1 MLLAIDAGNTNI
13 VFAVHDGERIRGQWR
28 ASTSDA
34 RTADE
39 YFVWFSNLMAFDGLD
54 PAGIEHAVIS
64 TVVPQARMG
73 LESLCRRF
81 LDCEAMVVGDPAV
94 ALPLEVRIERPSEVG
109 ADRLVNAVAAH
120 RTYGGPLIVV
130 DFGTATTLD
139 IVDGDGGYAG
149 GVIAPGIN
157 LSMRALHMA
166 AAQLPNVAVERP
178 ARVIGKSTVGAM
190 QSGVFWGYVGLVE
203 GLVERVR
210 TEFGAPMKV
219 IATGGLAPVFR
230 AGTRLIEHEDPD
242 LTIRGLVEIHRYNR
256 PSSGPRRTTGADG

>member
-28 ASTSDA
+28 TSTSDA

-39 YFVWFSNLMAFDGLD
+39 YLVWLSNLMAFDGLD
-54 PAGIEHAVIS
+54 PGRHRAGG
-64 TVVPQARMG
+64 P
-73 LESLCRRF
+73 
-81 LDCEAMVVGDPAV
+81 LDGGAP
-94 ALPLEVRIERPSEVG
+94 G
-109 ADRLVNAVAAH
+109 ADGGSRPCAAASSAARRWWSATRRSGCPSRCSLSGRRRSERTGSSTPVAAH
-120 RTYGGPLIVV
+120 TTYGGPLIVV

-139 IVDGDGGYAG
+139 IVDGSGNYAG

-190 QSGVFWGYVGLVE
+190 QSGVFWGYVALVE
-203 GLVERVR
+203 GLVARVR
-210 TEFGAPMKV
+210 EEFGAPMKI

-230 AGTRLIEHEDPD
+230 AGTDLIEHEDAD
-242 LTIRGLVEIHRYNR
+242 LTIRGLVEIYRYNR
-256 PSSGPRRTTGADG
+256 P

>member
-1 MLLAIDAGNTNI
+1 MLLAIDAGNTNV
-13 VFAVHDGERIRGQWR
+13 VFAVHDGDRIRGQWR

-39 YFVWFSNLMAFDGLD
+39 HFVWLSHLMDFDGLD
-54 PAGIEHAVIS
+54 PARIERAILS

-73 LESLCRRF
+73 IEALCRRF
-81 LDCEAMVVGDPAV
+81 FGCEAMVVGDPGV
-94 ALPLEVRIERPSEVG
+94 RLPLRVLIERPSEVG

-120 RTYGGPLIVV
+120 TTYGGPLIVV

-139 IVDGDGGYAG
+139 VVDADGNYAG

-178 ARVIGKSTVGAM
+178 ASVIGKSTVGAM
-190 QSGVFWGYVGLVE
+190 QSGVFWGYVALVE
-203 GLVERVR
+203 GLVARVR
-210 TEFGAPMKV
+210 AEFGAPMKV

-230 AGTRLIEHEDPD
+230 AGADLFDHEDPD
-242 LTIRGLVEIHRYNR
+242 LTIRGLVEIHRYNQ
-256 PSSGPRRTTGADG
+256 PPP

>member
-13 VFAVHDGERIRGQWR
+13 VFAVHDGDRIRGQWR
-28 ASTSDA
+28 ASTNDT

-39 YFVWFSNLMAFDGLD
+39 HLVWLSNLMAFEGLD
-54 PAGIEHAVIS
+54 PGDLRNAILS

-73 LESLCRRF
+73 LESLCRR
-81 LDCEAMVVGDPAV
+81 LLGCEPMVVGDPRV
-94 ALPLEVRIERPSEVG
+94 ALPLEVLLERPSEVG

-120 RTYGGPLIVV
+120 RSYTGPLVVV

-139 IVDGDGGYAG
+139 VVDGNGAYTGGI
-149 GVIAPGIN
+149 IAPGIN

-178 ARVIGKSTVGAM
+178 PTVIGKSTVGAM
-190 QSGVFWGYVGLVE
+190 QSGVFWGYVALVE
-203 GLVERVR
+203 GLVARVR
-210 TEFGAPMKV
+210 AEFGVPMKV
-219 IATGGLAPVFR
+219 IATGGLAPIFR
-230 AGTRLIEHEDPD
+230 AGTRIIEHEDPD

-256 PSSGPRRTTGADG
+256 PSA

>member
-13 VFAVHDGERIRGQWR
+13 VFAVHDGKRVRGQWR
-28 ASTSDA
+28 ASTSDT

-39 YFVWFSNLMAFDGLD
+39 YLAWLSNLMSFDGLD
-54 PAGIEHAVIS
+54 PATIERAIIS

-73 LESLCRRF
+73 LEILCRRF
-81 LDCEAMVVGDPAV
+81 LGCEAMVVGDPAV
-94 ALPLEVRIERPSEVG
+94 RLPLEVLLERPSEVG

-120 RTYGGPLIVV
+120 TTYHGPLIVV

-139 IVDGDGGYAG
+139 IVDGGGNYAG

-178 ARVIGKSTVGAM
+178 ARVIGRSTVAAM
-190 QSGVFWGYVGLVE
+190 QSGVFWGYVSLVE

-210 TEFGAPMKV
+210 AEYGAPMKV
-219 IATGGLAPVFR
+219 ISTGGLAPVFR
-230 AGTRLIEHEDPD
+230 SGTDLIEHEDPD
-242 LTIRGLVEIHRYNR
+242 LTIRGLVEIHRYNQR
-256 PSSGPRRTTGADG
+256 

>member
-39 YFVWFSNLMAFDGLD
+39 HLVWLSNLMAFDGLG
-54 PAGIEHAVIS
+54 PADVDRAILS
-64 TVVPQARMG
+64 TVVPLARSG

-81 LDCEAMVVGDPAV
+81 FGCEAMVVGDPGV
-94 ALPLEVRIERPSEVG
+94 KLPLEVLIERPSEVG

-120 RTYGGPLIVV
+120 TTYGGPLVVV
-130 DFGTATTLD
+130 DFGTATTFD
-139 IVDGDGGYAG
+139 IVDGSGNYAG

-166 AAQLPNVAVERP
+166 AAQLPDVAVERP
-178 ARVIGKSTVGAM
+178 ASVIGKSTVGAM
-190 QSGVFWGYVGLVE
+190 QSGVFWGYVALVE
-203 GLVERVR
+203 GLVSRVR
-210 TEFGAPMKV
+210 AEFGAPMKIV
-219 IATGGLAPVFR
+219 ATGGLAPVFR
-230 AGTRLIEHEDPD
+230 AGTDLIEHEDPD
-242 LTIRGLVEIHRYNR
+242 LTIRGLVEVYRHNR
-256 PSSGPRRTTGADG
+256 P

>member
-39 YFVWFSNLMAFDGLD
+39 HLVWLSNLMAFDGLD
-54 PAGIEHAVIS
+54 PADIERAILS

-73 LESLCRRF
+73 IETLCRRF
-81 LDCEAMVVGDPAV
+81 FGCEAMVVGDPGV
-94 ALPLEVRIERPSEVG
+94 RLPLEVLLERPSEVG

-120 RTYGGPLIVV
+120 TTYGGPLIVV

-139 IVDGDGGYAG
+139 IVDGDGNYAG

-178 ARVIGKSTVGAM
+178 ASVIGKSTVGAM
-190 QSGVFWGYVGLVE
+190 QSGVFWGYVALVE
-203 GLVERVR
+203 GLVARVR
-210 TEFGAPMKV
+210 TEFGAPMKI

-230 AGTRLIEHEDPD
+230 AGTDLIEHEDPD
-242 LTIRGLVEIHRYNR
+242 LTIRGLVEIYRYNL
-256 PSSGPRRTTGADG
+256 P

>member
-1 MLLAIDAGNTNI
+1 MLLAIDAGNTNV
-13 VFAVHDGERIRGQWR
+13 VFAVHDGDRIRGQWR

-39 YFVWFSNLMAFDGLD
+39 HLVWLSHLMAFDGLD
-54 PAGIEHAVIS
+54 PARIERAILS

-73 LESLCRRF
+73 IETLCRRF
-81 LDCEAMVVGDPAV
+81 FGCEAMVVGDPGV
-94 ALPLEVRIERPSEVG
+94 RLPLRVLVERPSEVG

-120 RTYGGPLIVV
+120 TTYGGPLIVV

-139 IVDGDGGYAG
+139 VVDADGNYAG

-178 ARVIGKSTVGAM
+178 ESVIGKSTVGAM
-190 QSGVFWGYVGLVE
+190 QSGVFWGYAALVE
-203 GLVERVR
+203 GLVARVQA
-210 TEFGAPMKV
+210 EFGAPMKV

-230 AGTRLIEHEDPD
+230 DGADLFEHEDPD
-242 LTIRGLVEIHRYNR
+242 LTIRGLVEIHRYNL
-256 PSSGPRRTTGADG
+256 PPP